1 MISRAVEQEPHFEQF
16 LDLNPTVETDGKC
29 TLDVHDTKGNH
40 LDQHEFTTPVEAEAF
55 IRGWEAAGAT
65 AGPWRQRL
73 TIVRQLLEQAD
84 DDGIIESAQGN
95 GWRQYL
101 LRLLLTV
108 ADVERP
114 SVVDLTIAPQYL
126 AERIRTWLEN
136 NFHPNHPV
144 WQFVKQ

>member
-1 MISRAVEQEPHFEQF
+1 MITRVIEQDPYFEQ
-16 LDLNPTVETDGKC
+16 LMDLEPKLESDGKC

-40 LDQHEFTTPVEAEAF
+40 LEQHEFTTPVEAEAF

-65 AGPWRQRL
+65 NGPWRQRL
-73 TIVRQLLEQAD
+73 SIVRQLLERAD

-101 LRLLLTV
+101 LYLLLAV
-108 ADVERP
+108 ADVEKP
-114 SVVDLTIAPQYL
+114 AVVDLTIAPQRF
-126 AERIRTWLEN
+126 AEDLRAWLEN
-136 NFHPNHPV
+136 NFSHDHPV